1 MDWDQLGLNPKVITA
16 VKKAKLK
23 SIKKVLHLSGPDL
36 QRLTKLSSID
46 VQHLLKTISLALRSN
61 CVLTA
66 LHLYQQKE
74 EFPTQHKKLGFGCSV
89 LNRLLRG
96 GLPLV
101 GITELVGQSSAGKT
115 QIGLQLSLCVQYPYE
130 YGGLESERPEK
141 LTRKVCHAPDP
152 EQSPVLPWPCG
163 TKRSR
168 SEQAS
173 GTESPGAVQVP
184 PATGTKG
191 VIYICTEDVFPDK
204 RLQQLI
210 ALQHQLRTDVPDE
223 IIKKIK
229 FGNSIFIEHAADIDT
244 LFECITKR
252 APILL
257 SRGMVRL
264 IIIDS
269 IAALFRCEFGIQHS
283 ITKAKY
289 LQTLGAKLHQLSSE
303 FQSPVLCIN
312 QITDTV
318 DERGLAG
325 TSLDVLERVSPAL
338 GITWSNQLL
347 MRLMVSRPYCEFSR
361 DTDASAT
368 GTVVRT
374 LSVMFAPHL
383 PQSHC
388 HYTVNAE
395 GVKGAE

>member
-1 MDWDQLGLNPKVITA
+1 MDWDQLDLNPKVITA
-16 VKKAKLK
+16 IKKAKLK
-23 SIKKVLHLSGPDL
+23 SIKEVLYLSGPDL

-46 VQHLLKTISLALRSN
+46 VQHLLKTVSLALKNN

-66 LHLYQQKE
+66 LHIYQQKE

-96 GLPLV
+96 GLPLE

-115 QIGLQLSLCVQYPYE
+115 QIGLQLSLCVQYPYA
-130 YGGLESERPEK
+130 YGGLES
-141 LTRKVCHAPDP
+141 
-152 EQSPVLPWPCG
+152 
-163 TKRSR
+163 
-168 SEQAS
+168 
-173 GTESPGAVQVP
+173 
-184 PATGTKG
+184 G

-210 ALQHQLRTDVPDE
+210 ALQHQLRTDVPGE

-229 FGNSIFIEHAADIDT
+229 FGNSIFIERAADI
-244 LFECITKR
+244 
-252 APILL
+252 
-257 SRGMVRL
+257 
-264 IIIDS
+264 
-269 IAALFRCEFGIQHS
+269 
-283 ITKAKY
+283 
-289 LQTLGAKLHQLSSE
+289 
-303 FQSPVLCIN
+303 
-312 QITDTV
+312 ITDTV
-318 DERGLAG
+318 DERRPAG
-325 TSLDVLERVSPAL
+325 TNLDVLERVSPAL

-347 MRLMVSRPYCEFSR
+347 MRLMVSRPSCEFSR

-374 LSVMFAPHL
+374 LSVIFAPHL
-383 PQSHC
+383 PQAYC

>member
-1 MDWDQLGLNPKVITA
+1 MDWDQLELNPKVIA
-16 VKKAKLK
+16 AIKKAKLK
-23 SIKKVLHLSGPDL
+23 SIKEVLHLSGPDL
-36 QRLTKLSSID
+36 QRLTKLSNTD
-46 VQHLLKTISLALRSN
+46 VQHLLKTVSLALRNN
-61 CVLTA
+61 CVLT
-66 LHLYQQKE
+66 
-74 EFPTQHKKLGFGCSV
+74 
-89 LNRLLRG
+89 
-96 GLPLV
+96 

-130 YGGLESERPEK
+130 YGGLES
-141 LTRKVCHAPDP
+141 
-152 EQSPVLPWPCG
+152 
-163 TKRSR
+163 
-168 SEQAS
+168 
-173 GTESPGAVQVP
+173 
-184 PATGTKG
+184 G

-210 ALQHQLRTDVPDE
+210 ALQHQLRTDVPQE

-229 FGNSIFIEHAADIDT
+229 FGNSVFIEHAADIDT
-244 LFECITKR
+244 LIECITKKV
-252 APILL
+252 PILL

-289 LQTLGAKLHQLSSE
+289 LQTIGAKLHQLSSG

-312 QITDTV
+312 QITSTM

-325 TSLDVLERVSPAL
+325 TNLNVLERVSPAL

-347 MRLMVSRPYCEFSR
+347 MRLMVSRPSSEFLR

-368 GTVVRT
+368 GIVVRT
-374 LSVMFAPHL
+374 LSVIFAPHL
-383 PQSHC
+383 PQSYC
-388 HYTVNAE
+388 HYTVNEE
-395 GVKGAE
+395 GVKGTE

>member
-1 MDWDQLGLNPKVITA
+1 MDWDQLELNPRVIAA

-23 SIKKVLHLSGPDL
+23 SIKEVLHLSGPDL

-46 VQHLLKTISLALRSN
+46 VQHLLKTVSLALRNN
-61 CVLTA
+61 CVLT
-66 LHLYQQKE
+66 
-74 EFPTQHKKLGFGCSV
+74 
-89 LNRLLRG
+89 
-96 GLPLV
+96 
-101 GITELVGQSSAGKT
+101 
-115 QIGLQLSLCVQYPYE
+115 
-130 YGGLESERPEK
+130 
-141 LTRKVCHAPDP
+141 
-152 EQSPVLPWPCG
+152 
-163 TKRSR
+163 
-168 SEQAS
+168 
-173 GTESPGAVQVP
+173 
-184 PATGTKG
+184 G

-210 ALQHQLRTDVPDE
+210 ALQHQLRTDVPGE

-289 LQTLGAKLHQLSSE
+289 LQTLGAKLYQLSNG

-325 TSLDVLERVSPAL
+325 TNMDVLQRVSPAL

-347 MRLMVSRPYCEFSR
+347 MRLVVSRSSCEFSR

-374 LSVMFAPHL
+374 LSVIFAPHL
-383 PQSHC
+383 PQSYC

>member
-1 MDWDQLGLNPKVITA
+1 MDWDQLELNPKVITA
-16 VKKAKLK
+16 IKKAKLK
-23 SIKKVLHLSGPDL
+23 SIKEVLHLSGPDL

-46 VQHLLKTISLALRSN
+46 VQHLLKTVSLALRNN

-66 LHLYQQKE
+66 LHIYQQKE
-74 EFPTQHKKLGFGCSV
+74 EFPTQHKKLSFGCSV

-101 GITELVGQSSAGKT
+101 GITELAGQSSAGKT

-130 YGGLESERPEK
+130 YGGLES
-141 LTRKVCHAPDP
+141 
-152 EQSPVLPWPCG
+152 
-163 TKRSR
+163 
-168 SEQAS
+168 
-173 GTESPGAVQVP
+173 
-184 PATGTKG
+184 G

-210 ALQHQLRTDVPDE
+210 ALQHELRTDVPGE

-229 FGNSIFIEHAADIDT
+229 FGNSIFIEHAADI
-244 LFECITKR
+244 IT
-252 APILL
+252 
-257 SRGMVRL
+257 
-264 IIIDS
+264 
-269 IAALFRCEFGIQHS
+269 
-283 ITKAKY
+283 Y
-289 LQTLGAKLHQLSSE
+289 
-303 FQSPVLCIN
+303 
-312 QITDTV
+312 TV

-325 TSLDVLERVSPAL
+325 TNMDVLERVSPAL

-347 MRLMVSRPYCEFSR
+347 MRLMVSRSSCEFSR

-374 LSVMFAPHL
+374 LSVIFAPHL
-383 PQSHC
+383 PQSYC
-388 HYTVNAE
+388 HYMVNAE